1 MAKSSVAKK
10 TAVKPGRSS
19 ARPQLALFEEPPP
32 RPSGASKAS
41 GKSGPARREP
51 KPPPKPASKTRA
63 KAPAKAETTPL
74 AKAEAKPPEA
84 RPEAVRPAPRATAE
98 SLAQKQREISVSEFF
113 VKNRHLLG
121 FDNPSKALLT
131 TIKEA
136 VDNSLDAC
144 EEAGIVPE
152 LRIEVHD
159 LGLEARVKDAE
170 LTKGEGRFVVVV
182 QDNGPGI
189 VKAQVPKIFGKLLY
203 GSKFHRLK
211 QQRGQQG
218 IGISAAA
225 MYGQLTTGKPIRVTS
240 RVGKRKDAHVF
251 DIQLDTRKNEPVV
264 THDEAR
270 DEWDQEHGTRVELE
284 IVANWQQGQRFVNRY
299 VEHTALANPHAT
311 IHYERPVGA
320 AQRTNADRPGN
331 ETLTFPRATSELP
344 KEAVEIRPHP
354 HGVELGALMLM
365 AQESKS
371 HDVRGFL
378 QTTFSRVSAQA
389 ASEILAKVPWG
400 KKAVK
405 PRVLGGN
412 RAMAEELHKA
422 IGETRLMSPPTNC
435 LSPIGDELM
444 RKGLVGFLNV
454 IASEGESGDE
464 NAQLDLD
471 AAGMKPSKKAGKGAA
486 KPQAEAEPARSVPDA
501 APEEGVERI
510 KGHNYF
516 IATVTR
522 SPKVYRGNPF
532 QVEVG
537 LAYGGSWPAE
547 KTIELFRF
555 ANRVPL
561 LFQRGACGI
570 TEAIVRTD
578 WRNYLLSQPKGSLP
592 VGPMALLVHI
602 ASVWVP
608 FTSESKEAVAHYPDI
623 MKEIQLAAQE
633 CGRKLAAF
641 IRKRKAAD
649 YQAQR
654 RSIFELY
661 IEEVAAAIGKITGRK
676 PGPIKKE
683 FLQVAHKVTAA
694 EMKEEQKAM
703 ELEAREARARAKAR
717 SEADEE

>member
-1 MAKSSVAKK
+1 LSQKSSKK
-10 TAVKPGRSS
+10 SAVGGRTVQK
-19 ARPQLALFEEPPP
+19 AQMALFE
-32 RPSGASKAS
+32 SG
-41 GKSGPARREP
+41 G
-51 KPPPKPASKTRA
+51 A
-63 KAPAKAETTPL
+63 KAAARAAAAGAVPPEKEKTEPQSPAPTT
-74 AKAEAKPPEA
+74 AEAPVEVKP
-84 RPEAVRPAPRATAE
+84 RRASAE
-98 SLAQKQREISVSEFF
+98 DMAKRQREISVSEFF
-113 VKNRHLLG
+113 SKNRHLLG

-144 EEAGIVPE
+144 EEAGILPE
-152 LRIEVHD
+152 LTIEVHD
-159 LGLEARVKDAE
+159 LALEANKRSPE
-170 LTKGEGRFVVVV
+170 LTKGEGRFLVVV

-211 QQRGQQG
+211 QSRGQQG

-225 MYGQLTTGKPIRVTS
+225 MYGQITTGKPIRVVS
-240 RVGKRKDAHVF
+240 RVGKGKAAHVF

-264 THDEAR
+264 THDETLT
-270 DEWDQEHGTRVELE
+270 DWHQEHGTRIELE
-284 IVANWQQGQRFVNRY
+284 ILANWQQGQRFVNRY

-311 IHYERPVGA
+311 IHYTRPVGA
-320 AQRTNADRPGN
+320 AQRPNADVPGN
-331 ETLTFPRATSELP
+331 ETLSFPRATTELP
-344 KEAVEIRPHP
+344 KEAVEIKPHP
-354 HGVELGALMLM
+354 HGVELGSLILM

-378 QTTFSRVSAQA
+378 QSAFSRVSAQA
-389 ASEILAKVPWG
+389 GDEILAKVPWG
-400 KKAVK
+400 RKTVR
-405 PRVLGGN
+405 PRQLAEN

-422 IGETRLMSPPTNC
+422 IADTRLMSPPTNC

-444 RKGLVGFLNV
+444 KKGLVSFLNV
-454 IASEGESGDE
+454 IESEGESGDE

-471 AAGMKPSKKAGKGAA
+471 AAAMKPAKKGMKAAA
-486 KPQAEAEPARSVPDA
+486 KASAPPEAAAAEPVPDA
-501 APEEGVERI
+501 PPEEGVEKI

-522 SPKVYRGNPF
+522 PPKVYRGNPF

-537 LAYGGSWPAE
+537 LAYGGSWPAD

-561 LFQRGACGI
+561 LFQRGACGV

-592 VGPMALLVHI
+592 VGPMALLVHV

-608 FTSESKEAVAHYPDI
+608 FTSESKEAVAHYPEI
-623 MKEIQLAAQE
+623 IKEIQLAAQE
-633 CGRKLAAF
+633 CGRKLATF
-641 IRKRKAAD
+641 IRKRKALD

-661 IEEVAAAIGKITGRK
+661 IEEVAEAIGKITGLK
-676 PGPIKKE
+676 PAPIKKE
-683 FLQVAHKVTAA
+683 FLEVAHKVTAA
-694 EMKEEQKAM
+694 EMKEEEKATM
-703 ELEAREARARAKAR
+703 EKEPSRENPQPKPKRRARDAQ
-717 SEADEE
+717 E

>member
-1 MAKSSVAKK
+1 MAKQREKEK
-10 TAVKPGRSS
+10 TGARPGRKGEK
-19 ARPQLALFEEPPP
+19 PQLDLFAADAPATAASAPKRRVEPPP
-32 RPSGASKAS
+32 SPPAALEPTPELAPS
-41 GKSGPARREP
+41 PAARVS
-51 KPPPKPASKTRA
+51 AKT
-63 KAPAKAETTPL
+63 
-74 AKAEAKPPEA
+74 
-84 RPEAVRPAPRATAE
+84 PRVTAE
-98 SLAQKQREISVSEFF
+98 SLATKQREISVSEFF
-113 VKNRHLLG
+113 AKNRHLLG

-144 EEAGIVPE
+144 EEAGILPE
-152 LRIEVHD
+152 LRVEVHD
-159 LGLEARVKDAE
+159 LGLEAMKQNAE
-170 LTKGEGRFVVVV
+170 LTKGEGRFLVVVE
-182 QDNGPGI
+182 DNGPGI

-211 QQRGQQG
+211 QSRGQQG

-225 MYGQLTTGKPIRVTS
+225 MYGQITTGKPIRVTS
-240 RVGKRKDAHVF
+240 RVGKRKPAHVF

-264 THDEAR
+264 THDEMLP
-270 DEWDQEHGTRVELE
+270 DWHQEHGTRVELE
-284 IVANWQQGQRFVNRY
+284 IVANWQTGQRFVNRY
-299 VEHTALANPHAT
+299 VEHTALANPHAEV
-311 IHYERPVGA
+311 HYARPVA
-320 AQRTNADRPGN
+320 ASQRSDHSNRPGN
-331 ETLTFPRATSELP
+331 ETLSFPRAASELP
-344 KEAVEIRPHP
+344 KEAVEIKPHP
-354 HGVELGALMLM
+354 HGVELGSLMLL
-365 AQESKS
+365 ARESKS
-371 HDVRGFL
+371 RDVRGFL
-378 QTTFSRVSAQA
+378 QTAFSRVSSA
-389 ASEILAKVPWG
+389 ASADILAKVPWG
-400 KKAVK
+400 KKPVR
-405 PRVLGGN
+405 PRVLGEN

-422 IGETRLMSPPTNC
+422 IAATKLMSPPTNC

-444 RKGLVGFLNV
+444 RKGLVSFLHV
-454 IASEGESGDE
+454 IESEGESGDE
-464 NAQLDLD
+464 NTQLDLD
-471 AAGMKPSKKAGKGAA
+471 SAGMKPARKAKAAKAGKAA
-486 KPQAEAEPARSVPDA
+486 KAEPAAAQAVPDA
-501 APEEGVERI
+501 PPEEGVERI

-522 SPKVYRGNPF
+522 PPKVYRGNPF

-537 LAYGGSWPAE
+537 LAYGGSWPPD

-561 LFQRGACGI
+561 LFQRGACGV

-623 MKEIQLAAQE
+623 IKEIQLAAQE
-633 CGRKLAAF
+633 CGRKLATF

-676 PGPIKKE
+676 PGPIKRE

-694 EMKEEQKAM
+694 ELQEEEKAQ
-703 ELEAREARARAKAR
+703 ELEARAAGKKAGARPEA
-717 SEADEE
+717 EE